1 MEPFK
6 LITQDELVDFAAAL
20 KGNGWQERD
29 FELQEDVFD
38 PRTAEVEA
46 FFGRVGIRCFLTE
59 AVEVYPLGPGSTWLS
74 DFADDLQQGKFGQAP
89 KA

>member
-1 MEPFK
+1 MLAASANPGYSAKPMEPFK

-46 FFGRVGIRCFLTE
+46 SFGRLGIRCFLTE
-59 AVEVYPLGPGSTWLS
+59 AVEVYPLGPGSM
-74 DFADDLQQGKFGQAP
+74 A
-89 KA
+89 

>member
-46 FFGRVGIRCFLTE
+46 FLRPGGYQMLSHRSSRGLS
-59 AVEVYPLGPGSTWLS
+59 LGSRIYL
-74 DFADDLQQGKFGQAP
+74 A
-89 KA
+89 